1 MSQQAKDQSTVRKT
15 KTKEELAELRKQM
28 MKKRKTAT
36 SAQGNEQPGDK
47 NQFDNPYGIC
57 LLTENPNYGAHMYSQ
72 STVNKKENLNYKLM
86 DRLAHGTKVKVDKQE
101 MKKLTKKNYEALPE
115 NKKKRDEEKK
125 RQEAAERQAKI
136 NQYKRELDER
146 RKANLRKKQKTSIAE
161 SYDQISIQ
169 TLSKGEF
176 TARVDNQRLTAFEE
190 YKVIGDHKSAR
201 R

>member
-1 MSQQAKDQSTVRKT
+1 MSQQAKDASTVRKT

-36 SAQGNEQPGDK
+36 SAQANEQPDQRH
-47 NQFDNPYGIC
+47 QFDNPYGIC
-57 LLTENPNYGAHMYSQ
+57 LLTENPNYGAQ
-72 STVNKKENLNYKLM
+72 TFTQGNKKDNINYALM
-86 DRLAHGTKVKVDKQE
+86 DRWATGSKVKVDKQE

-125 RQEAAERQAKI
+125 RQEATERQAKI

-146 RKANLRKKQKTSIAE
+146 RKANLRKKQKASIAE

-176 TARVDNQRLTAFEE
+176 SARVDNQRLTTFEE
-190 YKVIGDHKSAR
+190 YKVIGDNKSAR